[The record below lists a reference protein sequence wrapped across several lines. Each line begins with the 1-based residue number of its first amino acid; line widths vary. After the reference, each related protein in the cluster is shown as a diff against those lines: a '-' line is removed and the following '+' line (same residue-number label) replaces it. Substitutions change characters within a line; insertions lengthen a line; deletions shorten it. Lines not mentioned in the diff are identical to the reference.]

1 MGSSTDSSSKKS
13 HERVLVQGLPFSKG
27 CQVKYEIFSKYYF
40 LIFLS
45 TIFQDQ
51 PIIINMHSH
60 HMDPELRTDPEEF
73 NPDRF
78 LNNDGSFNKDKL
90 LPFGLGT
97 KYFKTYNVILSMSS
111 K

>member
-1 MGSSTDSSSKKS
+1 
-13 HERVLVQGLPFSKG
+13 
-27 CQVKYEIFSKYYF
+27 
-40 LIFLS
+40 
-45 TIFQDQ
+45 
-51 PIIINMHSH
+51 MHSH
-60 HMDPELRTDPEEF
+60 HMDPELWTDPEEF